1 MFVLPTDPAFKL
13 QASPRLHP
21 TCSLLSTQSIQH
33 ALLALST
40 TLAPLGLSLLSSL
53 NLSTTPPARY
63 DTKVGMYYCLTFMC
77 YSAPMNFTQL
87 RLQLSSCVLTTALIF
102 PSGNIS
108 SSCEK

>member
-1 MFVLPTDPAFKL
+1 MIRRTEIRNDFR
-13 QASPRLHP
+13 SRR
-21 TCSLLSTQSIQH
+21 STPPPPS
-33 ALLALST
+33 
-40 TLAPLGLSLLSSL
+40 SSL

-63 DTKVGMYYCLTFMC
+63 NTKIGRYYCLTFMC

-87 RLQLSSCVLTTALIF
+87 RLQLSSCVLTTTLIF